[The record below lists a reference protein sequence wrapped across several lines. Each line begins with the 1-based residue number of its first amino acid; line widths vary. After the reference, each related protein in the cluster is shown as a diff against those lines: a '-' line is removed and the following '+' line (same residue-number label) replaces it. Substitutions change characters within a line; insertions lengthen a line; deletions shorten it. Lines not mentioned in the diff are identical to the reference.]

1 MYYTFVMIWC
11 HKYNKAGWLASLCAA
26 TMVSTAVYAGDLAS
40 APRADGVRLVCED
53 ESRPGSYRTSRAAII
68 ETPGNRRTE
77 VVVATGHALVDR
89 DGRLRDCV
97 IRAPGS
103 QRSVARAMV
112 APNGDDWAVLV
123 TDGRF
128 REPVRRWRLPRRSS
142 ETLTLTANGAEIEI
156 FPDNPRARGC
166 IVMGDTGNLNGGYGA
181 PRDSVL
187 HDCPGGPGQSGAPV
201 SAEVDGEAR
210 LVAIY
215 LGRMQRA
222 DDRRYS
228 YGVARPITGDFAEAI
243 HVAIEDD
250 SPYPPRRR

>member
-1 MYYTFVMIWC
+1 MIWC

-26 TMVSTAVYAGDLAS
+26 TFVSTAVYAGDLAS

-53 ESRPGSYRTSRAAII
+53 ESRPGAYRTSRAAILD
-68 ETPGNRRTE
+68 TPGNRRTE
-77 VVVATGHALVDR
+77 VVVATGHAMLTP

-112 APNGDDWAVLV
+112 SPNGDDWAVLV

-128 REPVRRWRLPRRSS
+128 REPVRRWRLPRQSS
-142 ETLTLTANGAEIEI
+142 DTLVLTANGAEIEV
-156 FPDNPRARGC
+156 FPDQPRARGC
-166 IVMGDTGNLNGGYGA
+166 IVMGGTDNLRGSNGA

-201 SAEVDGEAR
+201 SAEVDGEVR

-215 LGRMQRA
+215 LGRMQRQ
-222 DDRRYS
+222 DDHAYS

-243 HVAIEDD
+243 HVAIAED
-250 SPYPPRRR
+250 SPRPSRR